1 MTELIDIIIQAVDD
15 ATATFESI
23 VNSAEEAA
31 ASITGMGDATGN
43 VDSTPI
49 QDTKTQTEE
58 TGAQADETTTAF
70 DNLNS
75 VIQGLAGAEAFS
87 SIADGL
93 MAAADA
99 AGTYEDSMMRAGL
112 EAEGAGISADTMAN
126 TFSHLSDET
135 GRAGGQIRE
144 AFITATARGITDTDS
159 FTKMMEGAGAQA
171 TLFGTDIQSMGN
183 KFSQMAMRSTLME
196 RGLASTGI
204 TMEELATAMGMTGA
218 TADEVKDKWKELD
231 ANQRAAILG
240 TAASMNE
247 GEEANAAYKESWSGL
262 QEQIEIGKGRL
273 LRLAGEVLLPVLIP
287 AMELATR
294 VMDWLGDTFSAV
306 MDGPL
311 GGFIS
316 IIGSVG
322 AGIALAVPA
331 IIAISSAIT
340 LLKGALAAAI
350 PIEWAAITPWLPW
363 IALGAAIVAIVYEI
377 GKAFGWWTDAGSMID
392 AIGAGLQRLW
402 SAFINNPDVQAFI
415 QAMSDA
421 FVVLWD
427 MVTQAGQAVL
437 DFFGINSSGNFDIVR
452 ALIDGIGN
460 AWNAV
465 KTFLDPAITAV
476 MNIIDAFNQ
485 FRTGQMDLPTFIMT
499 ILTNMANAYT
509 SIFMTIVTAVGNFAR
524 SLIQKG
530 INAAMNFVNGI
541 INRIKALPGRV
552 YSALLSVVS
561 RIVSAGA
568 QWVSSAKQKASDV
581 VNGAYNT
588 LSGLPGKVASALG
601 GVVDAIVKPFRDAY
615 DQAKGWWDKITSLD
629 LSFGGEA
636 AYGGETATASNGQSF
651 NIGTGEYVVSDNQPL
666 VIEDNVNV
674 TLDLRNVPATINT
687 DQLISA
693 LQDRSVLSAIAGNRD
708 FQALDANVKKRI
720 SLRNARRG

>member
-23 VNSAEEAA
+23 INTANESGSTLQSAFEEATA
-31 ASITGMGDATGN
+31 EVERLKEELQFAEDYGYWDEIDTLTEQLSEAEAEAERLSDALGS
-43 VDSTPI
+43 VDSTQI
-49 QDTKTQTEE
+49 EETKTQTEE
-58 TGAQADETTTAF
+58 TGAQADETTSSF

-311 GGFIS
+311 GGFVS
-316 IIGSVG
+316 VIGAVG

-331 IIAISSAIT
+331 I
-340 LLKGALAAAI
+340 AAI
-350 PIEWAAITPWLPW
+350 
-363 IALGAAIVAIVYEI
+363 
-377 GKAFGWWTDAGSMID
+377 
-392 AIGAGLQRLW
+392 
-402 SAFINNPDVQAFI
+402 
-415 QAMSDA
+415 
-421 FVVLWD
+421 
-427 MVTQAGQAVL
+427 QAG
-437 DFFGINSSGNFDIVR
+437 
-452 ALIDGIGN
+452 
-460 AWNAV
+460 
-465 KTFLDPAITAV
+465 
-476 MNIIDAFNQ
+476 
-485 FRTGQMDLPTFIMT
+485 
-499 ILTNMANAYT
+499 
-509 SIFMTIVTAVGNFAR
+509 
-524 SLIQKG
+524 
-530 INAAMNFVNGI
+530 
-541 INRIKALPGRV
+541 
-552 YSALLSVVS
+552 
-561 RIVSAGA
+561 
-568 QWVSSAKQKASDV
+568 
-581 VNGAYNT
+581 
-588 LSGLPGKVASALG
+588 
-601 GVVDAIVKPFRDAY
+601 
-615 DQAKGWWDKITSLD
+615 
-629 LSFGGEA
+629 
-636 AYGGETATASNGQSF
+636 
-651 NIGTGEYVVSDNQPL
+651 
-666 VIEDNVNV
+666 
-674 TLDLRNVPATINT
+674 
-687 DQLISA
+687 
-693 LQDRSVLSAIAGNRD
+693 
-708 FQALDANVKKRI
+708 
-720 SLRNARRG
+720 

>member
-1 MTELIDIIIQAVDD
+1 
-15 ATATFESI
+15 
-23 VNSAEEAA
+23 
-31 ASITGMGDATGN
+31 
-43 VDSTPI
+43 
-49 QDTKTQTEE
+49 
-58 TGAQADETTTAF
+58 
-70 DNLNS
+70 
-75 VIQGLAGAEAFS
+75 
-87 SIADGL
+87 

>member
-31 ASITGMGDATGN
+31 ASIGGMGDAAGE
-43 VDSTPI
+43 VDSSQI
-49 QDTKTQTEE
+49 EDTKTKTEE
-58 TGAQADETTTAF
+58 TGTQADETTTSF
-70 DNLNS
+70 ENLNN

-112 EAEGAGISADTMAN
+112 EAEGAGISADTMAS

-218 TADEVKDKWKELD
+218 TADEVKEKWSELD

-247 GEEANAAYKESWSGL
+247 GEEANAAYKESWAGL
-262 QEQIEIGKGRL
+262 QEQIETGKGRL
-273 LRLAGEVLLPVLIP
+273 LRLVGEVLLPVLIP
-287 AMELATR
+287 AFEAA
-294 VMDWLGDTFSAV
+294 VKVIDWLGDTFSAI

-316 IIGSVG
+316 IIGSLG

-331 IIAISSAIT
+331 I
-340 LLKGALAAAI
+340 AAI
-350 PIEWAAITPWLPW
+350 QAGMALFATSIWPAVTASWALLAPWLPW

-437 DFFGINSSGNFDIVR
+437 DFFGINASGNFDIVR

-509 SIFMTIVTAVGNFAR
+509 TIFMTIVTAVGNFAR

-541 INRIKALPGRV
+541 INRIKQLPGKV
-552 YSALLSVVS
+552 YSALISVVS
-561 RIVSAGA
+561 RIVSAGQ
-568 QWVSSAKQKASDV
+568 QWVSNAKQKALDV

-636 AYGGETATASNGQSF
+636 AYGGETAMSSGGQAF
-651 NIGTGEYVVSDNQPL
+651 NINTGEYVVSESGPL

-674 TLDLRNVPATINT
+674 TLDLQNVPATINT

-693 LQDRSVLSAIAGNRD
+693 LSDRSVLSAIAGNRD
-708 FQALDANVKKRI
+708 FQTLDANVKKRI

>member
-31 ASITGMGDATGN
+31 ASIGGMGDAAGE
-43 VDSTPI
+43 VDSSQI
-49 QDTKTQTEE
+49 EDTKTQTEE
-58 TGAQADETTTAF
+58 TGTQADETTTAF
-70 DNLNS
+70 ENLNN
-75 VIQGLAGAEAFS
+75 VIQGIAGAEAFS

-112 EAEGAGISADTMAN
+112 EAEGAGISADTMAS

-218 TADEVKDKWKELD
+218 TADEVKAKWSELD

-247 GEEANAAYKESWSGL
+247 GEEANAAYKESWAGL
-262 QEQIEIGKGRL
+262 QEQIETGKGRL
-273 LRLAGEVLLPVLIP
+273 LRLVGEVLLPVLIP
-287 AMELATR
+287 AFEAA
-294 VMDWLGDTFSAV
+294 VKVIDWLGDTFSAI

-316 IIGSVG
+316 IIGSLG

-331 IIAISSAIT
+331 I
-340 LLKGALAAAI
+340 AAI
-350 PIEWAAITPWLPW
+350 QAGMALFATSIWPAVTASWALLAPWLPW

-427 MVTQAGQAVL
+427 MVSQAGQAVL
-437 DFFGINSSGNFDIVR
+437 DFFGINASGNFDIVR

-460 AWNAV
+460 AWNNVRA
-465 KTFLDPAITAV
+465 FLDPAITAV
-476 MNIIDAFNQ
+476 MNMIDAFNQ

-509 SIFMTIVTAVGNFAR
+509 TIFMTIVTAVGNFAR

-541 INRIKALPGRV
+541 INRIKQLPGKV
-552 YSALLSVVS
+552 YSALINVVS
-561 RIVSAGA
+561 KIVSAGQA
-568 QWVSSAKQKASDV
+568 WVSNAKKKASDV

-588 LSGLPGKVASALG
+588 LVGLPGKVADALG

-636 AYGGETATASNGQSF
+636 AYGGETLPITSDNTASYTVSGDNGP
-651 NIGTGEYVVSDNQPL
+651 I
-666 VIEDNVNV
+666 VIEDNINLN
-674 TLDLRNVPATINT
+674 LDLSNVPSHIDTDTLINALT
-687 DQLISA
+687 DKNVLTA
-693 LQDRSVLSAIAGNRD
+693 LTGNRD
-708 FQALDANVKKRI
+708 FQTLDARVKQRLNLKTNRM
-720 SLRNARRG
+720 RGI